1 MPNLDGGHYFFTALL
16 PIDNSGIVEHGAFK
30 SSPVHM
36 VRDALE
42 ALPAALQTAE
52 SEKVGIQSPFARSLR
67 THFVRLFVIDAPA
80 YNGRDNPGTL
90 QSTIEGVDLLQAQ
103 PVDRLSCPYIAFVGD
118 FDPAADGASEPR
130 SWLEELWR
138 VAKPELCSVFQYCYQ
153 FDADGD
159 AAAFADFVLKAQVET
174 TMSFNDYWAVPPSLP
189 NLGVAEL
196 AIAPI
201 GAAAL
206 AAVIALGSA
215 FTAVA
220 ANRWPWHAAITLG
233 VVLLI
238 VLGVALVGLAL
249 LYDYNLINQRGAKP
263 FPTAPNSTLRDVLKA
278 LYLQQAFTRFAA
290 AQQGAS
296 PAQLRDA
303 FAAFVATARP
313 DDLSG
318 PTQPPGVVRSRF
330 APEPVDA

>member
-1 MPNLDGGHYFFTALL
+1 MPNLDGGHYFFTALV
-16 PIDNSGIVEHGAFK
+16 PIDNRGVVEHGDFK

-42 ALPAALQTAE
+42 ALPTALQSAE
-52 SEKVGIQSPFARSLR
+52 SEKIGIQSPFARSLR

-90 QSTIEGVDLLQAQ
+90 RSTIEGVDLLQAQ
-103 PVDRLSCPYIAFVGD
+103 PVDRLTCPYLAFVGE
-118 FDPAADGASEPR
+118 FDPADGAAEPR
-130 SWLEELWR
+130 SWLQELWS
-138 VAKPELCSVFQYCYQ
+138 VAKTELSSVFQYCYQ
-153 FDADGD
+153 FDPDGD
-159 AAAFADFVLKAQVET
+159 GAAFADFVIKAQVET
-174 TMSFNDYWAVPPSLP
+174 TMSFNDYWTVTPPLP
-189 NLGVAEL
+189 NLSVTEL
-196 AIAPI
+196 AVAPI

-215 FTAVA
+215 ITAVA
-220 ANRWPWHAAITLG
+220 EHHWPWHAAITLG

-238 VLGVALVGLAL
+238 VLGIALVGLAL

-263 FPTAPNSTLRDVLKA
+263 FPTAPKSTLRDVLKA

-296 PAQLRDA
+296 PSQLR
-303 FAAFVATARP
+303 AAFSEFVVATRP
-313 DDLSG
+313 DDPDG

-330 APEPVDA
+330 APESIHA